1 MRESASINL
10 IKELIR
16 NNFKGIEFSDP
27 HINNFIST
35 RTFNYNKKGIK
46 LSPKNL
52 KKFDIVVLMTDHDKF
67 NYKMI
72 YEYSKVIID
81 CRGRYSVDH
90 KVYRA

>member
-1 MRESASINL
+1 L
-10 IKELIR
+10 IKELTR
-16 NNFKGIEFSDP
+16 NNFKDVEFSDP
-27 HINNFIST
+27 HINSFIST
-35 RTFNYNKKGIK
+35 RIFKYNKKGIK
-46 LSPKNL
+46 LSPKIL

-72 YEYSKVIID
+72 YKNSRVIID